1 MHLLRA
7 CLVGLKERSLDVGTR
22 LQWQLHTGNTFL
34 RRHCPRT
41 HRSHCCN
48 KNIRT
53 DTFAPTGQ
61 HPEDAQD
68 LLQGPRLQEAHP
80 AQGHPVQGWQGALNS
95 QPQQRPDHTLTLQ
108 SKASLFAQG
117 KRRYDRKQS
126 GYGGQ
131 TKPVFHKKA
140 KTTKKVVLRLE
151 CTQCKTKAQ
160 LALKRCKHF
169 ELGYVTPPLHKDPPH
184 AGHARTNS
192 LTTYSTVV
200 TRRPRVPLLSSRCVH
215 LVKALGM
222 MMERYVH
229 VASSSI

>member
-1 MHLLRA
+1 MKLEHM
-7 CLVGLKERSLDVGTR
+7 
-22 LQWQLHTGNTFL
+22 
-34 RRHCPRT
+34 T
-41 HRSHCCN
+41 HRHSLRTQRHTIICN
-48 KNIRT
+48 KSTKT
-53 DTFAPTGQ
+53 DTLAPTGQ

-68 LLQGPRLQEAHP
+68 LLQGQGLQEAHP
-80 AQGHPVQGWQGALNS
+80 AQGHPVQGWQGATLPLS
-95 QPQQRPDHTLTLQ
+95 LHGLERTLLTPQ
-108 SKASLFAQG
+108 KASLFAQG

-151 CTQCKTKAQ
+151 CTSCKTKAQ

-169 ELGYVTPPLHKDPPH
+169 ELGYVMPQILESPRAIEHW
-184 AGHARTNS
+184 
-192 LTTYSTVV
+192 TTFANELSSTVV

-229 VASSSI
+229 VATSSI

>member
-1 MHLLRA
+1 MGR
-7 CLVGLKERSLDVGTR
+7 R
-22 LQWQLHTGNTFL
+22 WQLHALDT
-34 RRHCPRT
+34 RSCCRHFSPRT
-41 HRSHCCN
+41 HGSYHCN
-48 KNIRT
+48 KNMRT
-53 DTFAPTGQ
+53 DTLAPTGQ

-68 LLQGPRLQEAHP
+68 LLQGQGLQEAHP
-80 AQGHPVQGWQGALNS
+80 AQGHPVQGWQGSSTAANATT
-95 QPQQRPDHTLTLQ
+95 PGAHTNMTCK
-108 SKASLFAQG
+108 KASLFAQG

-169 ELGYVTPPLHKDPPH
+169 ELGYVMPLQLDPPC
-184 AGHARTNS
+184 ANYTGTNS
-192 LTTYSTVV
+192 LTILLPTVV
-200 TRRPRVPLLSSRCVH
+200 TRRPRVLLLSSRCVH

-222 MMERYVH
+222 TMERYVH

>member
-1 MHLLRA
+1 MHRKTSLQA
-7 CLVGLKERSLDVGTR
+7 HFSHAHWSKENNHNEITKTDSL
-22 LQWQLHTGNTFL
+22 
-34 RRHCPRT
+34 
-41 HRSHCCN
+41 
-48 KNIRT
+48 
-53 DTFAPTGQ
+53 APTGQ

-68 LLQGPRLQEAHP
+68 LLQGQGVQEAHP
-80 AQGHPVQGWQGALNS
+80 AQGYPVQGRQGATPPNLRLYPIES
-95 QPQQRPDHTLTLQ
+95 AKLTHTL
-108 SKASLFAQG
+108 KASLFAQG

-169 ELGYVTPPLHKDPPH
+169 ELGYVMLLVSKDYPH
-184 AGHARTNS
+184 CADPVETTI
-192 LTTYSTVV
+192 LTMCSTVV
-200 TRRPRVPLLSSRCVH
+200 TRRPRVLLSSSRCVH

-222 MMERYVH
+222 MMEWYVH
-229 VASSSI
+229 VAFSST